1 MSVLGRT
8 SSPGSRNPLPSTSYS
23 AKAFWSF
30 ESTESLQT
38 RKKLEANST
47 ISMNPFCGA
56 APG

>member
-1 MSVLGRT
+1 MGRT